1 MSSRKNLLDATKKY
15 LEGGVAKHKAN
26 VEVYLNQSVGIG
38 EHSDIIATIEKELD
52 NLSAYEDKLAV
63 LDKYFSDTNS
73 GTKELLNEGT

>member
-26 VEVYLNQSVGIG
+26 IEVYLNQSVGIG
-38 EHSDIIATIEKELD
+38 EHSDIIDTIEKELD

>member
-1 MSSRKNLLDATKKY
+1 MRSRLIAALLSHAQGDIQ
-15 LEGGVAKHKAN
+15 KHLAN

-38 EHSDIIATIEKELD
+38 EHSDIIDTIEKELD